1 MNILKNCLLKMKIR
15 NWKEFKESISG
26 WELVGQHMGPGYPEQ
41 ELPVTLTQADT
52 QILMGKDGEFYTYD
66 DYQDLY
72 QSYLKDGGS
81 PLEGFTQEN
90 LDIILSSIKLESV
103 KIKEK
108 GKETILRAILNRGN
122 LMLNKYDNIKC
133 VGNILYIKLSYFDY
147 GKGTKIL
154 PFLKHK
160 SFFFDYIVDFKNKT
174 ITDKN
179 IGGGTYTLN
188 DTEMNEIENKY
199 YWYKK

>member
-1 MNILKNCLLKMKIR
+1 MKIR

-90 LDIILSSIKLESV
+90 LDIILD
-103 KIKEK
+103 
-108 GKETILRAILNRGN
+108 TI
-122 LMLNKYDNIKC
+122 
-133 VGNILYIKLSYFDY
+133 
-147 GKGTKIL
+147 
-154 PFLKHK
+154 
-160 SFFFDYIVDFKNKT
+160 
-174 ITDKN
+174 
-179 IGGGTYTLN
+179 
-188 DTEMNEIENKY
+188 
-199 YWYKK
+199 